1 MIGIGLGSM
10 LVLLLLPLFLPRQ
23 RGPHDLGRAVS
34 NARQLGLAL
43 FEFDTEYG
51 KFPDS
56 STVTAVRRNTG
67 STLTL
72 PDHTSNDLFAQLIAS
87 GIVTTEHMFYAKA
100 KFMRRPDDVI
110 TTDATVLAHGEC
122 AFAYISGLS
131 TADDPSAPLA
141 FGPVIPGTSTLDR
154 KSCEGRAVVLKID
167 NSAANYPINS
177 AGKIIVNG
185 LDILDPRQ
193 SFWRGKAPAV
203 KWPK

>member
-1 MIGIGLGSM
+1 MI
-10 LVLLLLPLFLPRQ
+10 LLLLPLFLPRQ
-23 RGPHDLGRAVS
+23 RGPHDLSEAVS

-43 FEFDTEYG
+43 YDFDTEYG

-87 GIVTTEHMFYAKA
+87 GIVATKHIFYAKA
-100 KFMRRPDDVI
+100 KLVRKPDNVI

-131 TADDPSAPLA
+131 TADGPNTPLA

-154 KSCEGRAVVLKID
+154 KSCEGRAVILRID
-167 NSAANYPINS
+167 NSASTYPINAS
-177 AGKIIVNG
+177 GKIIVNG
-185 LDILDPRQ
+185 LDFLDPRQ
-193 SFWRGKAPAV
+193 PYWNRQTPDV